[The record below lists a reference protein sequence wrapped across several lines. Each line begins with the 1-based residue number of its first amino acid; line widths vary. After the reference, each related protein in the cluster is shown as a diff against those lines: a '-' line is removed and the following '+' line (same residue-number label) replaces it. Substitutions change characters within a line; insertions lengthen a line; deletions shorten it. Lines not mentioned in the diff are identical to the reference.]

1 MSDPLV
7 GIQLGE
13 YIIGPRIA
21 EGAIGAIYRIFKSA
35 DNNGS
40 VVKVMLAQYDNDHEV
55 RKGFKRKGALLQS
68 LCHPYIIPILAY
80 GEHDLTGVF

>member
-1 MSDPLV
+1 M
-7 GIQLGE
+7 
-13 YIIGPRIA
+13 
-21 EGAIGAIYRIFKSA
+21 GAIYRAFKPG

-55 RKGFKRKGALLQS
+55 RKGFKREVALLQN